1 MSNLIG
7 IINNYIQRRMQVE
20 NLQKVPLT
28 VAARWLDEAD
38 ILKDSSS
45 SPGYSLRRHV
55 YRGNIFGVYKE
66 NNYFWFIKKIDEY
79 VEIFTVADLAALF
92 GLKNRT
98 SIYRK
103 IHQQKIPFYRMKNNG
118 IYFRVSDLLKW
129 AMEENQPEMFEKI
142 KQKLSTDHLNKYF
155 EQIREKL
162 NNT

>member
-28 VAARWLDEAD
+28 VAARWLDEAN
-38 ILKDSSS
+38 ILKDSPT

-66 NNYFWFIKKIDEY
+66 NNYFWYIKKLDEY
-79 VEIFTVADLAALF
+79 VEIFTVNELSSLF

-103 IHQQKIPFYRMKNNG
+103 IRKQKIPFHRMKNNG
-118 IYFRVSDLLKW
+118 IYFRVSDILKW
-129 AMEENQPEMFEKI
+129 AMEENQSEIFEKV
-142 KQKLSTDHLNKYF
+142 KKTLSADHLKEYLDNSSENK
-155 EQIREKL
+155 
-162 NNT
+162 

>member
-1 MSNLIG
+1 MGNLIG

-28 VAARWLDEAD
+28 LAARWLDEAN
-38 ILKDSSS
+38 ILKDSST

-66 NNYFWFIKKIDEY
+66 NNYFWYIQKIDQY
-79 VEIFTVADLAALF
+79 VEIFTVSELASLF

-103 IHQQKIPFYRMKNNG
+103 IRQKKIPFYRMKNNG

-129 AMEENQPEMFEKI
+129 AMEENQTEMFEKI
-142 KQKLSTDHLNKYF
+142 KKKLSTNHLSKYF
-155 EQIREKL
+155 GNL
-162 NNT
+162 TD